1 MDMAEQ
7 EDKRIFNPLK
17 ISFSG
22 WKTIL
27 LQVKKEIG
35 ADNVGI
41 VSAGVAFYMF
51 LAIFPAIMALISIY
65 GLTTDA
71 QHIEQQLS
79 RISAM
84 MPKEAFDILQ
94 QRIENFLQTY
104 SDSLGISTIA
114 GLLFSIWSANKGT
127 RSLFKGVDIAYDTI
141 NDRGFFKQLMLAF
154 VFTLCG
160 VILIV
165 LSMALIVA
173 FPAMIHKIGLPAN
186 TENLISWIRW
196 PVLAAI
202 VIFFLCLVYQFAPAR
217 PRPGFRWV
225 IMGAIFSTVVWL
237 IASWG
242 FSFYV
247 SKFGSYGE
255 IYGSVSAVV
264 VMLLWLF
271 ITSYIVL
278 LGAEINSEII
288 DYVEGDPS
296 MDAYYKRRK

>member
-7 EDKRIFNPLK
+7 EEKRIFNPLK

-141 NDRGFFKQLMLAF
+141 NDRGFFKQLALAF

-173 FPAMIHKIGLPAN
+173 FPAMIHKIGLPAS
-186 TENLISWIRW
+186 TESLISWIRW
-196 PVLAAI
+196 PVLAVI

-225 IMGAIFSTVVWL
+225 ITGAIFSTVVWL
-237 IASWG
+237 VASWG

-255 IYGSVSAVV
+255 IYGSISAVV

-278 LGAEINSEII
+278 LGAEINSEIV
-288 DYVEGDPS
+288 DYVEGDPEV
-296 MDAYYKRRK
+296 DAYYKRRK